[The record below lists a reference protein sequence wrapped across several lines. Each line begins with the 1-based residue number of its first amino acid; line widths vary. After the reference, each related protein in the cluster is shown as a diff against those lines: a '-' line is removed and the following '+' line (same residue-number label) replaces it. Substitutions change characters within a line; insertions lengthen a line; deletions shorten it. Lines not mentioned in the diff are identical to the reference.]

1 MRSDLVS
8 LQYLS
13 CAVPFC
19 SVSRKKSSD
28 LPPPPEII
36 HVQLSRLSY
45 LWYGNALVKAVSLA
59 ANQKAA
65 RMITVLTDYI
75 ALLLVFKCRALKIM
89 VSLILISVLFV
100 LLVQNIFLNLCLC
113 NHTQDGE
120 GRDFVIYW
128 KQKVRKG
135 SPRRLLSVKVHTFL
149 FLQRAQ
155 TFIQ

>member
-1 MRSDLVS
+1 M
-8 LQYLS
+8 
-13 CAVPFC
+13 PFC

-45 LWYGNALVKAVSLA
+45 LYGNALVKAVSLA
-59 ANQKAA
+59 ANQQAA
-65 RMITVLTDYI
+65 RTITVLTDYI

-89 VSLILISVLFV
+89 VSLILILVLFV

-120 GRDFVIYW
+120 GRDFVIY
-128 KQKVRKG
+128 
-135 SPRRLLSVKVHTFL
+135 
-149 FLQRAQ
+149 
-155 TFIQ
+155 